1 MSNASALDTLAARL
15 RDAPY
20 ALAPDSRCMVAFSGG
35 LDSTFLLHA
44 LVRLG
49 FGARLTA
56 MHVDHGLHADSSA
69 WSARCRQVA
78 ADLGVRFLTRRIS
91 VVTEGGAGV
100 EGAARHARY
109 AALADA
115 LAAGEWLMTAH
126 HADDQLE
133 TLLYRLVR
141 GTGVRGLRGIAE
153 SERFA
158 KGRIGRPLLPFTR
171 SQIQAWAQ
179 EWQLTWIDD
188 PSNADRRFDR
198 NYLRADVLP
207 LLSRRWPGA
216 AAAAVRYARS
226 ASDAESIL
234 DEAARADTQVFEAL
248 DRLPVPVLERMHA
261 PRRRNLLRHIIV
273 TLGLPLPTAR
283 QLESIERLCDH
294 APAQKSVQWPGA
306 QARRFRDNLYLLAAH
321 SPPSGGCTAGV
332 LTDTQP
338 VALPCGTLS
347 VVPTEGPGLPAA
359 WLRTG
364 LTVRCRRGGERFH
377 PAGTLQETSLK
388 EWMRSAGVVP
398 WMRAR
403 IPILLYEGQIV
414 AVGDLSLSA
423 NAQIQGADTARLRVL
438 WEHHPRIY

>member
-1 MSNASALDTLAARL
+1 MANASALDALAARL

-20 ALAPDSRCMVAFSGG
+20 ALGPDSRCMVAFSGG

-44 LVRLG
+44 LVRIG

-56 MHVDHGLHADSSA
+56 MHIDHGLHADSSA
-69 WSARCRQVA
+69 WSAHCRQVA

-91 VVTEGGAGV
+91 VVTEGGDSV

-109 AALADA
+109 AALADE

-158 KGRIGRPLLPFTR
+158 NGRIGRPLLPFTR

-179 EWQLTWIDD
+179 EWRLTWIDD

-198 NYLRADVLP
+198 NYLRVDVLP
-207 LLSRRWPGA
+207 LLTRRWPGA
-216 AAAAVRYARS
+216 ATAAVRYARS

-234 DEAARADTQVFEAL
+234 NEVARADAQAFAAF
-248 DRLPVPVLERMHA
+248 DRLPVPVLERMHP
-261 PRRRNLLRHIIV
+261 PRRRNLLRHIIT

-283 QLESIERLCDH
+283 QLESIERLCGH
-294 APAQKSVQWPGA
+294 APAPKSVQWPGA
-306 QARRFRDNLYLLAAH
+306 QARRFKDNVYLLAAD
-321 SPPSGGCTAGV
+321 SPPPRISAVSV

-338 VALPCGTLS
+338 VALPCGTLA
-347 VVPTEGPGLPAA
+347 VLPTEGPGLPAA

-364 LTVRCRRGGERFH
+364 LTVRYRHGGERFH
-377 PAGTLQETSLK
+377 PVGALQETSLK

-398 WMRAR
+398 WMRGR
-403 IPILLYEGQIV
+403 VPVLLHEGQIV

-423 NAQIQGADTARLRVL
+423 NAQIEGADTARVRVL